1 MTEDADY
8 LVPDEVSKTAA
19 RLGLVG
25 TVAEAVSLSVPFD
38 HPAGNRRFEQFVFRV
53 DDLNVTG
60 VVRLRPGEEQ
70 GLRPQRRQDKKNRR
84 LAKEVNDTLISAR
97 ENGIIAHVQNYL
109 DGAPRKK

>member
-1 MTEDADY
+1 MTEGTDY

-25 TVAEAVSLSVPFD
+25 TVAEAVALSVPFD
-38 HPAGNRRFEQFVFRV
+38 HPSGNRRFEQFVFKV
-53 DDLNVTG
+53 DDINVTG
-60 VVRLRPGEEQ
+60 IVRLRPGEEQ

-84 LAKEVNDTLISAR
+84 LAKEVNDILILTR
-97 ENGIIAHVQNYL
+97 EIGIIADVQNYL